1 MAVSDEGAHQSALL
15 GLGQLG
21 GHKVLHRR
29 QHCDD
34 GRSDQGTDSQEVVEK
49 DYPHNDLRTTQD
61 TFTSMDR
68 NATDFHT
75 ARHFVRNG
83 ILREMITGLK
93 GE

>member
-21 GHKVLHRR
+21 GHEVLHRR

-49 DYPHNDLRTTQD
+49 DYPHNDLRIT
-61 TFTSMDR
+61 
-68 NATDFHT
+68 HT
-75 ARHFVRNG
+75 LPRGQKSNRFSHSSPLCETRHG
-83 ILREMITGLK
+83 ILRETISGLK